1 VYSDNINDARIK
13 RSFEHDASVEKRRGP
28 VFRLTD
34 GDSLTD
40 VDEPKKGNNKRGKQ

>member
-1 VYSDNINDARIK
+1 MMQELSAVLNMM
-13 RSFEHDASVEKRRGP
+13 HQWRRGP